1 MTRRRPAPADD
12 APDGAPEGA
21 ADGAER
27 AARPRRLD
35 WVALVIGGLFG
46 LLFAY
51 QLFEGLAN
59 LIGLPVF
66 YDQLNI
72 DGAAIPWAVLVAGVL
87 VPPAVFVGATALG
100 LRRTLPQK
108 VVLWIAGLAVSAALA
123 LSFIAM
129 AARALA
135 G

>member
-1 MTRRRPAPADD
+1 MSPRRRSPIDEALDDD
-12 APDGAPEGA
+12 ARETQRG
-21 ADGAER
+21 
-27 AARPRRLD
+27 RLG
-35 WVALVIGGLFG
+35 WVALVIGALFG

-66 YDQLNI
+66 YDQLGI
-72 DGAAIPWAVLVAGVL
+72 ASEAIPWAVLVAGVV
-87 VPPAVFVGATALG
+87 VPPAVFVAATLLG

-129 AARALA
+129 AARTLA